1 MNRIEFFSLFFP
13 ASLFL
18 LQGKKWERKKRIS
31 QKCKQNNFASSR
43 KIKQIIKFSFLLKIT
58 FWFENVK
65 ALDWS
70 DESTI
75 FNKIFLKGM
84 SHKTTISHYSL
95 AIYFFF
101 IQMSSLGN
109 VPPRRIL
116 IKWSLYWR
124 LNISLSFVIAL
135 KGKADECVE
144 NKKLLK
150 S

>member
-1 MNRIEFFSLFFP
+1 MFSLYIYLEFLYRSSDLSIHESHWIFFSLLSCQPIFIT
-13 ASLFL
+13 
-18 LQGKKWERKKRIS
+18 GKKRERKKRIS

-75 FNKIFLKGM
+75 FNKIFLKRM

-116 IKWSLYWR
+116 IKWSLYW
-124 LNISLSFVIAL
+124 
-135 KGKADECVE
+135 D
-144 NKKLLK
+144 
-150 S
+150 